1 MNSVRLHDARKITG
15 LNRNKLNALVGLV
28 LLIQQIAL
36 FRHTI
41 HSLDEERA
49 DLANVD
55 SVKICECVGLT
66 SFSSFLTS
74 FFKLLAQLAH
84 RKVTAQRQTHKSL
97 FLFIGDTFFQE
108 IRPLY
113 RVTHVLGSY
122 P

>member
-66 SFSSFLTS
+66 SFFTD
-74 FFKLLAQLAH
+74 
-84 RKVTAQRQTHKSL
+84 V
-97 FLFIGDTFFQE
+97 FFQTPGTA
-108 IRPLY
+108 RSP
-113 RVTHVLGSY
+113 
-122 P
+122 